1 MTYFTEAF
9 GNVYRN
15 EKGGGKM
22 QSVDTMQ
29 VKWEIETNQVKRV
42 RFAADVNPAAANF
55 GMDIPVAFTEK
66 WYAANDVFMID
77 ESHQLVMVVDGPIR
91 RADDFWEYT
100 VRLVDADYSA
110 TLDATACKAGMTT
123 RWIGKKL
130 PRVIVRL
137 R

>member
-1 MTYFTEAF
+1 
-9 GNVYRN
+9 
-15 EKGGGKM
+15 
-22 QSVDTMQ
+22 
-29 VKWEIETNQVKRV
+29 
-42 RFAADVNPAAANF
+42 
-55 GMDIPVAFTEK
+55 MDIPVAFTEK

-77 ESHQLVMVVDGPIR
+77 GSHQLVMVIDGPIR

-110 TLDATACKAGMTT
+110 TLDAEACKAGMTT

>member
-1 MTYFTEAF
+1 
-9 GNVYRN
+9 
-15 EKGGGKM
+15 M

-42 RFAADVNPAAANF
+42 RFAASVSKAAANF

-77 ESHQLVMVVDGPIR
+77 ESHQLCMVVDGPIR

-110 TLDATACKAGMTT
+110 VLDEEACQAGKTT